1 MGGHRV
7 LSPLFDEPWQGGVLV
22 VVLAA
27 IVGGVAVVACR
38 RAESHQRNV
47 LRACLVLLVSA
58 QLISGWL
65 EAPIAA
71 VEFQPA
77 ATNL

>member
-1 MGGHRV
+1 M
-7 LSPLFDEPWQGGVLV
+7 
-22 VVLAA
+22 
-27 IVGGVAVVACR
+27 
-38 RAESHQRNV
+38 
-47 LRACLVLLVSA
+47 ACLVLLVSA